1 MSPHA
6 HPAGIPHDP
15 PLLIFI
21 LDIINLFIHEAGHF
35 LLRPFGRWVSV
46 FGGSFVQV
54 FLPAALLAV
63 TWRQKPGQAWF
74 PAFWLGESLVNA
86 SIYIA
91 DAPYRK
97 LRLIASGLTHDWYW
111 LLEDHLEAAEPLAWV
126 VFGAGVLLCCGA
138 IRGFR
143 LLCRT
148 GLSGDSSG
156 HGPPGTIAE
165 TGIILRICAVFGR
178 FSILG
183 FPRLE
188 NCFRRSRDLF
198 ELAWISPRQ
207 VLHRIITVIVHLNGT
222 VSSTK

>member
-1 MSPHA
+1 MKVALLALKLLIALYLVRVVFALVTTCTPGG
-6 HPAGIPHDP
+6 HPADP

-46 FGGSFVQV
+46 FGGSFMQV
-54 FLPAALLAV
+54 FLPAALFAV

-126 VFGAGVLLCCGA
+126 VFGAGVLICCGA
-138 IRGFR
+138 I
-143 LLCRT
+143 
-148 GLSGDSSG
+148 
-156 HGPPGTIAE
+156 
-165 TGIILRICAVFGR
+165 AVFVL
-178 FSILG
+178 FSVRA
-183 FPRLE
+183 FQEVPA
-188 NCFRRSRDLF
+188 DLD
-198 ELAWISPRQ
+198 SP
-207 VLHRIITVIVHLNGT
+207 VP
-222 VSSTK
+222 